1 MFLLCCACKKD
12 FCGGSTVLHDCNCM
26 SPPAICPSC
35 IASEK
40 PTFTCSWCAT
50 SDISKQSVFS
60 LVNPEDY
67 LRLQQW
73 SSTLREVLVPKVW
86 NRHRDPPKKI
96 CGITKEAQKS
106 FKTHSRIFSL
116 QPSVFKNALYV
127 VSKRGYTVSS
137 VLPQFSLP
145 MAHEPVFPHQRKD
158 ILCLSLTTTVVSRLF
173 ASFNTFQE
181 RRIFPRVIL
190 LILKRVFE
198 DRAAHLVVAKFLR
211 QLFLRNN

>member
-1 MFLLCCACKKD
+1 MFLICCNCESH
-12 FCGGSTVLHDCNCM
+12 FWGGSTVLQDCKCM
-26 SPPAICPSC
+26 SPPAICQSC

-40 PTFTCSWCAT
+40 PITCSWCAT
-50 SDISKQSVFS
+50 SGISKQSVS
-60 LVNPEDY
+60 SSVNLKDN

-73 SSTLREVLVPKVW
+73 SSTLKNVRNPEVW
-86 NRHRDPPKKI
+86 NRHRDPPKKV
-96 CGITKEAQKS
+96 CGITKEARKN
-106 FKTHSRIFSL
+106 FRTHSRIFSL
-116 QPSVFKNALYV
+116 QPSVFKSALCV
-127 VSKRGYTVSS
+127 VSKRGYTVFS
-137 VLPQFSLP
+137 VLPQFSFP

-173 ASFNTFQE
+173 ASFNTFQQ

-211 QLFLRNN
+211 NLFLRNK

>member
-50 SDISKQSVFS
+50 SDISKQSVS
-60 LVNPEDY
+60 SADLSDY
-67 LRLQQW
+67 LSLKQW
-73 SSTLREVLVPKVW
+73 SSTLGRVLVPEVW
-86 NRHRDPPKKI
+86 NRHKDPSKKV
-96 CGITKEAQKS
+96 CGITKKAREN
-106 FKTHSRIFSL
+106 FRTHSRIFSL

-145 MAHEPVFPHQRKD
+145 MAHEPVFPHQHKN

-173 ASFNTFQE
+173 ASFNSFQQ
-181 RRIFPRVIL
+181 RRVFPRVIL
-190 LILKRVFE
+190 LILKRVS
-198 DRAAHLVVAKFLR
+198 
-211 QLFLRNN
+211 